1 MSCLAKSLKNIC
13 RTLLPYKIY
22 LRIEYFAYFKKILH
36 IKNPRKFSEKQ
47 FCMKFLCE
55 YKQGL
60 YRKCYDKYN
69 VRSYIKEK
77 LPTTVSDAILNKL
90 YGVYQNAEDIPFDK
104 LPSKFVLKIT
114 QSSGFNIICTNK
126 GDLNI
131 ENVIKKLNSWL
142 LYVNNNSN
150 KYDES
155 YLFDG
160 KAQILCEKFLEN
172 QNGEI
177 PDDIRIY
184 CFNGEAKLFIYDI
197 GTTNYDGSHGE
208 HIIRNVYDREWNL
221 VDVDLGRKHDETV
234 IVEKPGNLDDLI
246 KVAELLAQD
255 FPFVRV
261 DLYNVNE
268 KIYFGELTWIPMG
281 GICLI
286 KPEKYDYI
294 LGDWLEL
301 SDYN

>member
-22 LRIEYFAYFKKILH
+22 LRIEYLVYFKRILH

-47 FCMKFLCE
+47 FCMKFLCKH
-55 YKQGL
+55 KQEL

-77 LPTTVSDAILNKL
+77 LPTTVSDAILNKI

-126 GDLNI
+126 SEMNI
-131 ENVIKKLNSWL
+131 ENVVKKLNSWL

-160 KAQILCEKFLEN
+160 KAQILCEKFLET

-184 CFNGEAKLFIYDI
+184 CFNGEAKLFVYDI
-197 GTTNYDGSHGE
+197 GTTNRDGSHGE
-208 HIIRNVYDREWNL
+208 HIIRNVYDKEWNL

-234 IVEKPGNLDDLI
+234 MVEKPNNLDDLI

-301 SDYN
+301 SN